1 MEDVFQIIETP
12 ETSTMRINADAMNHI
27 GSMFIKTDDIE
38 LRKELFK
45 MIQEHSKFVLETS
58 QKIVMNR
65 KLNIKQLS
73 LIHI

>member
-12 ETSTMRINADAMNHI
+12 ETYTMRINADAMNHI
-27 GSMFIKTDDIE
+27 GPMFIKPDDIE
-38 LRKELFK
+38 LRRELFK

-65 KLNIKQLS
+65 KLNIKQVK
-73 LIHI
+73 

>member
-1 MEDVFQIIETP
+1 MEDMFQIIETP
-12 ETSTMRINADAMNHI
+12 ETSTMRINADAMNNI
-27 GSMFIKTDDIE
+27 GAMFIKTDDIE

-65 KLNIKQLS
+65 KLNIKQ
-73 LIHI
+73 IK

>member
-1 MEDVFQIIETP
+1 MVMEDVFQIIETP

-65 KLNIKQLS
+65 KLNIKQ
-73 LIHI
+73 IK

>member
-65 KLNIKQLS
+65 RLEIKQVK
-73 LIHI
+73 

>member
-1 MEDVFQIIETP
+1 MEEVFQLIETP
-12 ETSTMRINADAMNHI
+12 ETSTMRINADAMNYI
-27 GSMFIKTDDIE
+27 GAMFIKTDDIE

-65 KLNIKQLS
+65 RLNIKQ
-73 LIHI
+73 IK

>member
-12 ETSTMRINADAMNHI
+12 ETSTMRINADAMNDI

-65 KLNIKQLS
+65 KLNIKQ
-73 LIHI
+73 IK

>member
-58 QKIVMNR
+58 EKIVMNR
-65 KLNIKQLS
+65 KLNIKQ
-73 LIHI
+73 IK

>member
-27 GSMFIKTDDIE
+27 GAMFIKTDD
-38 LRKELFK
+38 KEMRRALFN

-58 QKIVMNR
+58 QKVVMNR
-65 KLNIKQLS
+65 RLGIKQVK
-73 LIHI
+73 

>member
-27 GSMFIKTDDIE
+27 GTMFIKTDDIE

-65 KLNIKQLS
+65 KLNIKQVK
-73 LIHI
+73 

>member
-65 KLNIKQLS
+65 KLNIKQVK
-73 LIHI
+73 

>member
-65 KLNIKQLS
+65 KLNIKQ
-73 LIHI
+73 IK

>member
-27 GSMFIKTDDIE
+27 GAMFIKTDDIE

-58 QKIVMNR
+58 QKIVMNQR
-65 KLNIKQLS
+65 LEIKQVK
-73 LIHI
+73 

>member
-27 GSMFIKTDDIE
+27 GAMFIKIDDKE
-38 LRKELFK
+38 MRQELFK
-45 MIQEHSKFVLETS
+45 MLQEHSKFVLETS

-65 KLNIKQLS
+65 KLNIKQVK
-73 LIHI
+73 

>member
-27 GSMFIKTDDIE
+27 GAMFIKTDDIE
-38 LRKELFK
+38 LRRELFK

-58 QKIVMNR
+58 QKIVKNL
-65 KLNIKQLS
+65 KLNIK
-73 LIHI
+73 HIK

>member
-27 GSMFIKTDDIE
+27 GTMFIKTDDIE

-65 KLNIKQLS
+65 KLNIKQ
-73 LIHI
+73 IK

>member
-1 MEDVFQIIETP
+1 MEEVFQLIETP

-27 GSMFIKTDDIE
+27 GVMFIKTDDIE

-65 KLNIKQLS
+65 RLNIKQ
-73 LIHI
+73 IK